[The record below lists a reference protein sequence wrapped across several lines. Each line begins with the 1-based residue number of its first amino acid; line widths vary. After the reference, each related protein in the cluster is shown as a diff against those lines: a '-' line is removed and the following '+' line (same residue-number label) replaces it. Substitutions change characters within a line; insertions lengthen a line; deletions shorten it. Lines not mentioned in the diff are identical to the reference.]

1 MTPDDYCQEKTAPSG
16 SSLYYSLLYQAPEQR
31 RAIIAVHAF
40 GREIGALVDDCR
52 DDDIALQTL
61 QWWRMEITRAYAG
74 NATHPVCQALQP
86 AITAFELPQ
95 MQFLHIIEGHE
106 RDLWQAAY
114 ASFAELEIYC
124 QHVAGALQQLTA
136 KICGFQQPETP
147 DYARKLGTAIQL
159 SHILRTIHRDTRHG
173 KIYLPQDEMS
183 QQGVSQKDF
192 IQARYG
198 DNMQSLLA
206 AHIARA
212 DDYFGQALNLL
223 PAQDRAAQR
232 YSLILCA
239 IHRAMLKKLQKKM
252 QTKLQEKLRKNNL
265 HVLNEQISLS
275 PLHKLWIAWRTR

>member
-1 MTPDDYCQEKTAPSG
+1 MTPDDYCQEKAAPSG
-16 SSLYYSLLYQAPEQR
+16 SSLYYSLLYQASEQR

-40 GREIGALVDDCR
+40 GREVGAVVDDCR

-61 QWWRMEITRAYAG
+61 QWWRTEITRAYAG

-86 AITAFELPQ
+86 ALAAFELPQ

-106 RDLWQAAY
+106 RDLRQAAY
-114 ASFAELEIYC
+114 TSFAELEIYC

-136 KICGFQQPETP
+136 KICGFQQPETLN
-147 DYARKLGTAIQL
+147 YARKLGTAIQF
-159 SHILRTIHRDTRHG
+159 SHLLRNRDTRRG
-173 KIYLPQDEMS
+173 KIYPPRDEVS
-183 QQGVSQKDF
+183 QQAISQKDF

-206 AHIARA
+206 AHIARI

-223 PAQDRAAQR
+223 PVQDRAAQR
-232 YSLILCA
+232 HSLILCA
-239 IHRAMLKKLQKKM
+239 IHRALLKKWQQKRQKRR
-252 QTKLQEKLRKNNL
+252 RKNNL
-265 HVLNEQISLS
+265 HALNEQISLS

>member
-1 MTPDDYCQEKTAPSG
+1 MTPDDYCQEKAAPSG

-40 GREIGALVDDCR
+40 GREVGAVVDDCH

-61 QWWRMEITRAYAG
+61 HWWRTEIARAYAG

-86 AITAFELPQ
+86 ALAAFELPQ
-95 MQFLHIIEGHE
+95 VQLLHIIEGHE
-106 RDLWQAAY
+106 RDLRQAAY
-114 ASFAELEIYC
+114 TSFAELEIYC

-136 KICGFQQPETP
+136 KICGFQQPETLN
-147 DYARKLGTAIQL
+147 YARKLGTAIQL
-159 SHILRTIHRDTRHG
+159 SHILRNRNRDTRRG
-173 KIYLPQDEMS
+173 KIYPPRDEI
-183 QQGVSQKDF
+183 SQKDF

-206 AHIARA
+206 AHIARI
-212 DDYFGQALNLL
+212 DDYFEQALNLL

-239 IHRAMLKKLQKKM
+239 IHRAMLKKLQKK
-252 QTKLQEKLRKNNL
+252 LQERRWTNKL
-265 HVLNEQISLS
+265 HTLNEQISLS